1 MNQSYHWITKDECL
15 ALHDMMLATYGGST
29 GLRDAGLLESAL
41 ARLQQLAAYAKPTI
55 TELAAAY
62 VAGIIKNHP
71 FVDGNKRTGFLMGA
85 GFLELNDWEFFAD
98 EADAVLQTLALA
110 ASEITQEQ
118 YAAWLAGNSKCAPPS
133 EG

>member
-29 GLRDAGLLESAL
+29 GLRDAGLLESVL
-41 ARLQQLAAYAKPTI
+41 ARPQQLVAYAKPTI

-71 FVDGNKRTGFLMGA
+71 FVNGNIGTGFLMGA
-85 GFLELNDWEFFAD
+85 GFLELNDWEFYAD
-98 EADAVLQTLALA
+98 EADAVFQTLALA

-118 YAAWLAGNSKCAPPS
+118 YAAWLAGNSKLNK
-133 EG
+133 